1 MSGLNLR
8 RSSKMCGVNFIN
20 LACLDTCRNA
30 RRPWRGSQWRALPRF
45 YPAADLRSIPLKLN
59 FKI

>member
-20 LACLDTCRNA
+20 LASGDTYQNA
-30 RRPWRGSQWRALPRF
+30 RCLQCSSQCRGRTRF
-45 YPAADLRSIPLKLN
+45 YSAPICTQSRPS
-59 FKI
+59 